1 MNLENKLSSLS
12 FDDPGV
18 AATRL
23 RNLPQNQAESE
34 AFSALLPGLL
44 QALGQVAY
52 PDRVLI
58 NLEKLCQRVPDR
70 KLLFETF
77 ISEPRALETVVVLFA
92 GSQFLSDVLINN
104 PGYLGSVKTTHLL
117 TELKTRHEM
126 FSEAS
131 DYVAAGK
138 NLRQRLDLLRR
149 LQKRELL
156 RIGSGDLLGIL
167 NFQGVVNQI
176 SNLARA
182 MIRNCLHLVSNELGI
197 PPQGFAVIALG
208 KLGGRELN
216 YSSDVDLIFV
226 SREAREEYKRL
237 AQRLIQALARPTKE
251 GFLYRIDMRL
261 RPWGQVGTLVPTATE
276 TLSYLQKHAQLWEKQ
291 AMRKARRVA
300 GDDVLGIEFL
310 DQTKQ
315 SVARLPAGPLREE
328 ILRMKATIEVNLR
341 KKGQMWG
348 EVKRGEGSIRD
359 VEFVTQYLQ
368 VVAGRKYPEIQSRN
382 TLDALARLGATG
394 LLPPHDHRIL
404 AEGYVFLRT
413 IEHHLQ
419 IMHYRQTHLL
429 PSQPREL
436 DFLANRLGFQ
446 GKQIGGKM
454 LERYLEHTHAI
465 RKLFDKYLLNG
476 ADIVIPVQSQEAD
489 APSHPGHP
497 KRHLERMD
505 TSYSTTFE
513 RQEIL
518 QHAEMATGLTNS
530 EPVHL
535 HVQRLGDTDWRLT
548 VVALDAFGELSLIC
562 GLLFD
567 YGFDILSGTVFTYE
581 PEGEQPK
588 TTQNQNRRTRRVRK
602 RPVPHDSRRK
612 IVDVFTLKST
622 HATVEDTIW
631 RDYEKE
637 VNLLVRMLRDKKQS
651 EVHGE
656 LAKRV
661 ARVLMTDKSEQPRL
675 FPVEVSFDNSVSDDY
690 TVLRLD
696 APDTRG
702 FLFEFANAL
711 SLNGIHISKVVLTT
725 LGNRVHDTFYVT
737 DIEGSKITEPKRQ
750 YQLRAAT
757 VLVKH
762 FTHLLPQSPNPMS
775 AILHFRQFLSHLFTQ
790 EDWSEELLS
799 LERPEVLSA
808 LSRLL
813 GVSDFL
819 WNDFLRMQHANLFP
833 LLKDVKRLALEKT
846 CNEMAAE
853 LRLTLVKERDW
864 PQQVRKLNAYK
875 DAEMF
880 RIDMRYIMGAHED
893 FRQFSSELSD
903 LAELIISTAYALCR
917 ARQIHRFGKP
927 TLPDG
932 RPCRDAVFSLGKLG
946 GRELGIASD
955 LELLF
960 VYEGAGVT
968 DGRNRITNNEF
979 FVHLVKEFRCSIE
992 SRHRGIF
999 ELDLRMRPYGK
1010 GGNLAVDL
1018 SLLREYYAAT
1028 GPAWDYERQALV
1040 RLRPVAGDTDLGEVV
1055 VALREQLIYAEEQF
1069 AVPALRAMRERQVRQ
1084 LVAGGGINAKFSPGG
1099 LVDLEYLVQ
1108 GLQIKNGAIDPA
1120 IRTPNT
1126 EKALL
1131 ALQEKGIFSQEEYE
1145 ELTGAY
1151 SFLRRLIE
1159 ALRMVRGHAEDL
1171 TLPKPDSDEFQ
1182 FLARRLDYD
1191 SDQKQ
1196 LFDDLLRYTG
1206 IVEHMSKQFLQ

>member
-1 MNLENKLSSLS
+1 MNLENKLSSIS
-12 FDDPGV
+12 FDDPGI
-18 AATRL
+18 AAIRL
-23 RNLPQNQAESE
+23 RNLPQSQAESE
-34 AFSALLPGLL
+34 AFAVLLPSLL
-44 QALGQVAY
+44 LALRQVAY
-52 PDRVLI
+52 PDSVLL
-58 NLEKLCQRVPDR
+58 NLEKLCEQIADR
-70 KLLFETF
+70 KVLFETF
-77 ISEPRALETVVVLFA
+77 IAEPRALETVVVLFA
-92 GSQFLSDVLINN
+92 GSQFLSDVLIAN
-104 PGYLGSVKTTHLL
+104 PGYLDSVKTTHRL

-131 DYVAAGK
+131 DDVAEGPS
-138 NLRQRLDLLRR
+138 LPERLDLLRR

-156 RIGSGDLLGIL
+156 RIGAGDLLGIL

-182 MIRNCLHLVSNELGI
+182 MIRSSLQLISQELDVST
-197 PPQGFAVIALG
+197 QGFAVVAMG

-226 SREAREEYKRL
+226 SRESNEAYKRL
-237 AQRLIQALARPTKE
+237 AQNLIEALARPTKE
-251 GFLYRIDMRL
+251 GFLYRIDVRL
-261 RPWGQVGTLVPTATE
+261 RPWGRVGTLVPTVTE
-276 TLSYLQKHAQLWEKQ
+276 NLSYLEKHAHLWEKQ

-310 DQTKQ
+310 DESKRI
-315 SVARLPAGPLREE
+315 VAALPPEPLRRE
-328 ILRMKATIEVNLR
+328 ILRMKTRIERNLK
-341 KKGQMWG
+341 KKGKMWG
-348 EVKRGEGSIRD
+348 EVKGGEGSIRD
-359 VEFVTQYLQ
+359 VEFLTQYLQ
-368 VVAGRKYPEIQSRN
+368 SVAGREYPEIQSRN

-404 AEGYVFLRT
+404 ADGYVFLRT

-419 IMHYRQTHLL
+419 IMTYRQTHRL
-429 PSQPREL
+429 PTQPQEL

-446 GKQIGGKM
+446 GDRIGEKM
-454 LERYLEHTHAI
+454 VARYREHSRAI
-465 RKLFDKYLLNG
+465 RDMFDKYLVKGGNILVPVQGSG
-476 ADIVIPVQSQEAD
+476 ADEL
-489 APSHPGHP
+489 SHPEQP
-497 KRHLERMD
+497 QRHVARMD
-505 TSYSTTFE
+505 TSYSTTFG
-513 RQEIL
+513 RDVIL
-518 QHAEMATGLTNS
+518 QHAEMANGLTS
-530 EPVHL
+530 SQPV
-535 HVQRLGDTDWRLT
+535 RLQVKRLNDTDWQLT
-548 VVALDAFGELSLIC
+548 VVALDALGELSLIC

-567 YGFDILSGTVFTYE
+567 YGFDIVSGSVFTYE
-581 PEGEQPK
+581 PTAGQPK
-588 TTQNQNRRTRRVRK
+588 AARAASRRDPRVRK

-612 IVDVFTLKST
+612 IVDVFT
-622 HATVEDTIW
+622 VESAHPEVKDEVWET
-631 RDYEKE
+631 YEKE
-637 VNLLVRMLRDKKQS
+637 VSHFVRMLREKKQS

-661 ARVLMTDKSEQPRL
+661 ARVLMQGTSCLPRL

-711 SLNGIHISKVVLTT
+711 SLNGVHIAKVMLTT

-737 DIEGSKITEPKRQ
+737 DLEGNKITEAKRQ

-790 EDWSEELLS
+790 EDWSEELVS
-799 LERPEVLSA
+799 LERPEVLGA

-833 LLKDVKRLALEKT
+833 LLKDVKRLALEKNVT
-846 CNEMAAE
+846 TLTQE
-853 LRLTLVKERDW
+853 LRLILENDGDW
-864 PQQVRKLNAYK
+864 AQQISKLNAFK

-880 RIDMRYIMGAHED
+880 RIDMRYIMGLHDD

-903 LAELIISTAYALCR
+903 LAEIIIGAAYDLCR
-917 ARQIHRFGKP
+917 ARQVGRFGEP
-927 TLPDG
+927 TLSG
-932 RPCRDAVFSLGKLG
+932 EQLCRDAVFGLGKLG

-960 VYEGAGVT
+960 VYEG
-968 DGRNRITNNEF
+968 DGMTTGPAQVTNNEF
-979 FVHLVKEFRCSIE
+979 FVQLVNEFRRSIE
-992 SRHRGIF
+992 SKHRGIF
-999 ELDLRMRPYGK
+999 EIDLRMRPYGK

-1018 SLLREYYAAT
+1018 SLLREYYAAS

-1040 RLRPVAGDTDLGEVV
+1040 RLRQVAGNEDIGKLVV
-1055 VALREQLIYAEEQF
+1055 SLREQLIYAKKQF

-1084 LVAGGGINAKFSPGG
+1084 LVAGGSINAKFSPGG

-1108 GLQIKNGAIDPA
+1108 GLQIKNGATDPA
-1120 IRTPNT
+1120 VRTPNT
-1126 EKALL
+1126 EKALH
-1131 ALQEKGIFSQEEYE
+1131 ALYNKGIFNKKEYE
-1145 ELTGAY
+1145 ELTAAY

-1171 TLPKPDSDEFQ
+1171 TLPKPASDEFE
-1182 FLARRLDYD
+1182 FLARRLDYE
-1191 SDQKQ
+1191 SNHNR
-1196 LFDDLLRYTG
+1196 LFDDLMRHTG
-1206 IVEHMSKQFLQ
+1206 IVERISKHFLQ